1 MEFRLRTL
9 GGELYDIHLIQLFL
23 TGHGHVA
30 GGDARFIA
38 CHKILELADFLLLLL
53 VGSLKLG
60 FLHFVDFLEIVIIS
74 DVAVQFLIF
83 HMINDVHHFIQKRNV
98 MGNQDE
104 RIFIFGEITFQ
115 SVDMLFV
122 QIVGWLVQKQDVR
135 LFQKEFAEQDT
146 GALAAA

>member
-1 MEFRLRTL
+1 
-9 GGELYDIHLIQLFL
+9 
-23 TGHGHVA
+23 
-30 GGDARFIA
+30 
-38 CHKILELADFLLLLL
+38 
-53 VGSLKLG
+53 
-60 FLHFVDFLEIVIIS
+60 
-74 DVAVQFLIF
+74 
-83 HMINDVHHFIQKRNV
+83 MINDVHHFIQKRNV

-115 SVDMLFV
+115 PVDMLFV